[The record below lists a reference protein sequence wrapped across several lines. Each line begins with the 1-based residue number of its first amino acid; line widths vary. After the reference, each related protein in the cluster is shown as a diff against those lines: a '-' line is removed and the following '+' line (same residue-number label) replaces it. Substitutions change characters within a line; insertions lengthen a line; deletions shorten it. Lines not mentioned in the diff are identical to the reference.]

1 MFQARSGRRSGGA
14 CFSVE
19 YDMPICLRSVRRL
32 IAARCVSSQAAV
44 RTRIARKCGG
54 PVATFRSHKGSA
66 SRSIRARRPAVL
78 ANMRA
83 LRRLRPAFKSH
94 VRPAASGRS
103 ASVDTGALQVST
115 CVHLAGEARA
125 VHGRRRRTW
134 SCSTLVRQPAAAPWR
149 KAASRACSSQAS
161 PLGWGLYS
169 KRRPFSTVLSIACVC
184 TENHTPNRRRTRHRT
199 WTKRPRSAA

>member
-1 MFQARSGRRSGGA
+1 MAGRPSGLG
-14 CFSVE
+14 FDVI
-19 YDMPICLRSVRRL
+19 DV
-32 IAARCVSSQAAV
+32 
-44 RTRIARKCGG
+44 GG
-54 PVATFRSHKGSA
+54 PKPPFFWSQSVAAGGDRSRRGSA
-66 SRSIRARRPAVL
+66 GRSFLSLGRSLLQRGVRSRQGSAGRSLRARRPAVL

-115 CVHLAGEARA
+115 CVQIAGEARA